1 MKLKKVISLLLLVA
15 VGLQLGGC
23 AGQTVAEPVN
33 QTVIGEPVNQKTE
46 PDTQPAIVEPVNRET
61 EFADFSL
68 ALLQN
73 TYDGGDNCILS
84 PYSILSALAM
94 TVNGA
99 QGETLTQM
107 EQALGMD
114 RQTLN
119 ALLAFCEQEKG
130 QELATANSLWLR
142 DDVEAREA
150 FLAAVDSYFK
160 AEVFSRPFN
169 GDTVGEINGW
179 VNDHT
184 AGRIPAILDSLEPE
198 AMMVL
203 VNALTFDAKWESP
216 FEAADTSQGIFH
228 APAGEQTVDMMH
240 ELESMGF
247 LESDGATGFLKDY
260 EGGQYTYLALLPK
273 EGQTVEE
280 LLAGMTGEKL
290 LSLISN
296 AQRQRVRLT
305 MPRYKLEEGYELKN
319 SLAAMGITD
328 AFMDSADFSGLSD
341 EPLCI
346 SSVLHKTYLK
356 VDEEGTEAA
365 AATAVIVEKAAAA
378 IMDTREVTLDRPF
391 LMGIFD
397 RTTQNLIFL
406 GVVNTVA

>member
-23 AGQTVAEPVN
+23 AGETVAEPVN

-142 DDVEAREA
+142 DDVEAKEA
-150 FLAAVDSYFK
+150 FLTAVDNYFK
-160 AEVFSRPFN
+160 AEVYSRPFN

-184 AGRIPAILDSLEPE
+184 AGRIPSIVDSLNPSDL
-198 AMMVL
+198 MVL
-203 VNALTFDAKWESP
+203 VNALTFDAKWASP
-216 FEAADTSQGIFH
+216 FESGETFEGVFH
-228 APAGEQTVDMMH
+228 AGDGREQRVDMMH
-240 ELESMGF
+240 GMETVYLEN
-247 LESDGATGFLKDY
+247 EKATGFLKDY
-260 EGGQYTYLALLPK
+260 EGGQYAYLALLPR
-273 EGQTVEE
+273 EDDSMADYLASLTGSE
-280 LLAGMTGEKL
+280 LVSL
-290 LSLISN
+290 LDN
-296 AQRQRVRLT
+296 ASQERVRIA
-305 MPRYKLEEGYELKN
+305 MPRYQLEQFVKLEQALQ
-319 SLAAMGITD
+319 AMGMTD
-328 AFMDSADFSGLSD
+328 AFTDSADFTDLSD

-346 SSVLHKTYLK
+346 SRVLHKTYLK

-365 AATAVIVEKAAAA
+365 AATAVIVEKAAA
-378 IMDTREVTLDRPF
+378 MPDYKEVVLDRPF
-391 LMGIFD
+391 VMGIVD
-397 RTTQNLIFL
+397 KTTGALIFL
-406 GVVNTVA
+406 GVVNTIG